1 MSRDSESSDPEA
13 RPAGG
18 HPPCVVIVGRPNVGK
33 STLFNALAGRRL
45 SIEDPMA
52 GVTRDR
58 LSFVLRIDERA
69 IELMDT
75 GGMGLS
81 DTTHLLDD
89 VEAQID
95 AALALADLVLL
106 VFDAKEGV
114 TAFDREAAER
124 LRRLDLPVLVVAN
137 KVEGRGDVGG
147 AGEAHALGFGEPVLV
162 SARERTGMTEL
173 KAQILARLGDD
184 VAPAEDLPADLV
196 RLAIMGRMN
205 VGKSTLV
212 NALVDEPR
220 VIVSPVPGTTRD
232 AVDVP
237 FEHAGRQFVAID
249 TAGLRKDKTISDSV
263 EFYSQARALRSLR
276 RAGVVLLLIDATE
289 DVGRIDRVLAGAA
302 QELAVPCIIVVN
314 KWDLARDRATTEAY
328 VDYLHKTLP
337 GLASAPIAFISA
349 LERLNL
355 DPLLELAA
363 QLHDQAG
370 ATVGT
375 GELNRALQRAAEK
388 RRPKPVG
395 GRIGKVYYGTL
406 VGTHP
411 PTVRLFVNEPGLFDD
426 SWRRYLVH
434 ELQDL
439 LPWSEVPL
447 RLEFRARTRDSGGD
461 RR

>member
-1 MSRDSESSDPEA
+1 MSA
-13 RPAGG
+13 
-18 HPPCVVIVGRPNVGK
+18 PPCVVIAGRPNVGK
-33 STLFNALAGRRL
+33 SSLFNALAGRRL

-58 LSFVLRIDERA
+58 LSFVLRLDEGEA
-69 IELMDT
+69 IELVDT

-89 VEAQID
+89 VEAQIE
-95 AALALADLVLL
+95 AALELADLVLL
-106 VFDAKEGV
+106 VIDAKEGV
-114 TAFDREAAER
+114 TPFDREAAER
-124 LRRLDLPVLVVAN
+124 LRRHGLPVLVVAN
-137 KVEGRGDVGG
+137 KVEGRGDIGG

-173 KAQILARLGDD
+173 KQQILQRLGD
-184 VAPAEDLPADLV
+184 VAPAEEPPPDLV

-212 NALVDEPR
+212 NALVDQPR

-237 FEHAGRQFVAID
+237 FERVGRRFVAID
-249 TAGLRKDKTISDSV
+249 TAGLRKDRSISDSV

-276 RAGVVLLLIDATE
+276 RAGVVLLMIDSTE
-289 DVGRIDRVLAGAA
+289 QVGRIDRELAGAA
-302 QELAVPCIIVVN
+302 QERAVPCIIVVN

-328 VDYLHKTLP
+328 VEYLQKTLP

-349 LERLNL
+349 LERFNL

-363 QLHDQAG
+363 QLHDQSG
-370 ATVGT
+370 ARVGT

-406 VGTHP
+406 VATHP
-411 PTVRLFVNEPGLFDD
+411 PTVRLFVNEPALFDD
-426 SWRRYLVH
+426 SWRRYLMH

-447 RLEFRARTRDSGGD
+447 RLEFQSRTRDSGGARD
-461 RR
+461 

>member
-1 MSRDSESSDPEA
+1 MS
-13 RPAGG
+13 G
-18 HPPCVVIVGRPNVGK
+18 PPCVVIVGRPNVGK
-33 STLFNALAGRRL
+33 SSLFNALAGRRL

-58 LSFVLRIDERA
+58 ISFVLRVEERS
-69 IELMDT
+69 IELVDT
-75 GGMGLS
+75 GGMGLA

-89 VEAQID
+89 VELQIE

-106 VFDAKEGV
+106 VFDAKEGLQP
-114 TAFDREAAER
+114 ADREAAER
-124 LRRLDLPVLVVAN
+124 LRRLDLPVIVVAN
-137 KVEGRGDVGG
+137 KVEGRGDAGG
-147 AGEAHALGFGEPVLV
+147 AGEAFALGFGEPVSV
-162 SARERTGMTEL
+162 SARERTGLTEL
-173 KAQILARLGDD
+173 LERILGRLGDRQ
-184 VAPAEDLPADLV
+184 APAEELPPDLV

-212 NALVDEPR
+212 NALVGQER

-237 FEHAGRQFVAID
+237 FEHGGRRFVAID
-249 TAGLRKDKTISDSV
+249 TAGLRKGRSIADSV

-276 RAGVVLLLIDATE
+276 RAGVVLLLIDSTE

-302 QELAVPCIIVVN
+302 QERAVPCIIVVN
-314 KWDLARDRATTEAY
+314 KWDLARDRATTESY
-328 VDYLHKTLP
+328 VEYLRKTLP

-349 LERLNL
+349 AERLNL
-355 DPLLELAA
+355 GPLLELAA

-370 ATVGT
+370 ARVGT

-388 RRPKPVG
+388 RSPKPVG
-395 GRIGKVYYGTL
+395 GRIGKIYYGTL

-411 PTVRLFVNEPGLFDD
+411 PTVRLFVNEPSLFDD

-434 ELQDL
+434 ELQEL
-439 LPWSEVPL
+439 LAWTEVPVK
-447 RLEFRARTRDSGGD
+447 LEFQSRTRDAG
-461 RR
+461 RPQ

>member
-1 MSRDSESSDPEA
+1 MSA
-13 RPAGG
+13 
-18 HPPCVVIVGRPNVGK
+18 PPCVVI
-33 STLFNALAGRRL
+33 GRRL

-58 LSFVLRIDERA
+58 LSFVLRLDEGEA
-69 IELMDT
+69 IELVDT

-89 VEAQID
+89 VEAQIE
-95 AALALADLVLL
+95 AALELADLVLL
-106 VFDAKEGV
+106 VIDAKEGV
-114 TAFDREAAER
+114 TPFDREAAER
-124 LRRLDLPVLVVAN
+124 LRRHGLPVLVVAN
-137 KVEGRGDVGG
+137 KVEGRGDIGG

-173 KAQILARLGDD
+173 KQQILQRLGD
-184 VAPAEDLPADLV
+184 VAPAEEPPPDLV

-212 NALVDEPR
+212 NALVDQPR

-237 FEHAGRQFVAID
+237 FERVGRRFVAID
-249 TAGLRKDKTISDSV
+249 TAGLRKDRSISDSV

-276 RAGVVLLLIDATE
+276 RAGVVLLMIDSTE
-289 DVGRIDRVLAGAA
+289 QVGRIDRELAGAA
-302 QELAVPCIIVVN
+302 QERAVPCIIVVN

-328 VDYLHKTLP
+328 VEYLQKTLP

-349 LERLNL
+349 LERFNL

-363 QLHDQAG
+363 QLHDQSG
-370 ATVGT
+370 ARVGT

-406 VGTHP
+406 VATHP
-411 PTVRLFVNEPGLFDD
+411 PTVRLFVNEPALFDD
-426 SWRRYLVH
+426 SWRRYLMH

-447 RLEFRARTRDSGGD
+447 RLEFQSRTRDSGGARD
-461 RR
+461 